1 MTVYAMKPILALL
14 LIAFSAAAQVPPLPP
29 EPAPKGHK
37 SMADAENDA
46 VRLRAAKTRQ
56 AQAIMKKTETW
67 IAYRPGQDATFRDAW
82 VARNERGV
90 MCIVNSE
97 SALLANAREC
107 GAQVEWQDAALKDQ
121 PAIRRVRDEVARQKA
136 NPVKPS
142 PMTPHPSRPVL
153 RSPKTVL
160 ESTVQPMKKAESAP
174 HEGKHF

>member
-56 AQAIMKKTETW
+56 AQAIMKKPETW
-67 IAYRPGQDATFRDAW
+67 VAYRPGQDATFRDAW
-82 VARNERGV
+82 VARSERGV
-90 MCIVNSE
+90 MCVVNSE
-97 SALLANAREC
+97 PALLNNAREC

-121 PAIRRVRDEVARQKA
+121 PAIRRVRAEVERQKLH
-136 NPVKPS
+136 PVKPA
-142 PMTPHPSRPVL
+142 PMTKHPGLKPPT
-153 RSPKTVL
+153 RSPRDK
-160 ESTVQPMKKAESAP
+160 
-174 HEGKHF
+174 